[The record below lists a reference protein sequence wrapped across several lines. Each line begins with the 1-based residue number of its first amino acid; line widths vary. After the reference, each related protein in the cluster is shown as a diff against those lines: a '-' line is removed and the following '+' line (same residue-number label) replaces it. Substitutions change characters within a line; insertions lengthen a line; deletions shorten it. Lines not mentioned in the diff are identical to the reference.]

1 MCSSMSQDQIP
12 HLQPLQYCWVILVFS
27 CDYSEALALAVQA
40 VIFVPLAHLCFS
52 KS

>member
-12 HLQPLQYCWVILVFS
+12 HLQALQYCWVILVFS

-40 VIFVPLAHLCFS
+40 VICAPTCTFMF
-52 KS
+52 